1 VLDPAAVDLAELC
14 GALDDRSD
22 ENAWYVHAVDGRVR
36 LSTTGVREGEDVD
49 DPLWRPV
56 PRAGSAPGYRDMAD
70 FVAGVHRGRAAD
82 LLDRAIAGR
91 GAFRRFRETLQEFPD
106 LRDRWFRFRDA
117 RARRRALQWLVDE
130 GLADP
135 DAAARVAARYP
146 DPADDGGDLAAAV
159 AAELRAL
166 LGPRLR
172 RVLADAGEDVLAL
185 VVVLEDPVEPWR
197 ELPGLDALLWRHTER
212 SGTAVTALPVGEAD
226 LAAPASPLLARAAA
240 AARVVA

>member
-106 LRDRWFRFRDA
+106 L
-117 RARRRALQWLVDE
+117 RALQWLVDE